1 MDPKMPKLPA
11 YVFRRQN
18 GSYRYKRNVPKK
30 LRPLIGKDTLYR
42 QLGESYSE
50 AMKVLPK
57 VHLEIEQLFAA
68 EETMPANERALAFIR
83 AALGE
88 EVADMVVAGHIV
100 EYSQEDY
107 ALNELAKTIKGKLPQ
122 EVVRQVYNGKLQS
135 PPMTLD
141 TALGE
146 YAAYKAGEGVRDK
159 GCCPAYQEA
168 AQRP

>member
-1 MDPKMPKLPA
+1 MPKLPA

-50 AMKVLPK
+50 AMTALPK
-57 VHLEIEQLFAA
+57 VHLEIQQLFAA

-88 EVADMVVAGHIV
+88 EVADLVSAGQVV
-100 EYSQEDY
+100 EYSPEDY
-107 ALNELAKTIKGKLPQ
+107 ALNELAQTIAGKLPE

-141 TALGE
+141 TALSD

-159 GCCPAYQEA
+159 DA
-168 AQRP
+168 ALRIKKRLFT